1 MSLIFELPRILED
14 SKKEYEKIKAAAS
27 VKSPFV
33 TVEEHGASGNILA
46 RGDNLDFMKYLLDE
60 RDMAGQ
66 LQLVYMDPPFY
77 SNASYDAV
85 IKLKSPVLDDEP
97 TIKPMAYDD
106 HWKTGMEDYLRMLCV
121 RFYMIKD
128 LLSDEGCF
136 WVHLDWHVVHY
147 VKILMDEIFGADNF
161 VNEVIWNYKS
171 GGTGK
176 RNFSRKHDTLL
187 FYSKSKKYYFNPLQE
202 KSYNRGFKPYRFK
215 GVEEFQDE
223 MGWYTM
229 VNMKDVWQLDMVG
242 RTSSERTGY
251 ATQKPETLLAR
262 IIESCSREGDLCA
275 DFFSGSGTLAATAE
289 KLGRRWIACDIGGI
303 ATASCLKRLS
313 AKESNFTVMEQVPEN
328 LLIRSVVDS
337 NPEQNGPIVCK
348 LSGAGNCELITANS
362 IRGNVPQDELSLAE
376 GYLSPNKEN
385 RAYATEIT
393 IELLEYK
400 LDIKHV
406 PVQGSDRETIK
417 KFRRKDSLQL
427 LEYWSVDFDYDGF
440 VHKPQQVFTKE
451 NHTISKTCRHKIE
464 TAGNAG
470 DSSARDAGCSVD
482 PGAARET
489 AALHKNAQAQ
499 TKDGPRR
506 ISIRAVDIFG
516 NSTLKVIEI

>member
-1 MSLIFELPRILED
+1 MFGEESYNMSLIFKLPHILEE
-14 SKKEYEKIKAAAS
+14 SKKEYEKIKAATS

-33 TVEEHGASGNILA
+33 TVEDHGNCKSSGNTSAAKACSDAAGNILA
-46 RGDNLDFMKYLLDE
+46 RGDNLDFMKHLLDE
-60 RDMAGQ
+60 QNMAGK

-85 IKLKSPVLDDEP
+85 IKLKSLEIEDLPA
-97 TIKPMAYDD
+97 IKPEAYDD
-106 HWKTGMEDYLRMLCV
+106 HWKTGIEDYLKMLCV
-121 RFYMIKD
+121 RFFLIRD

-215 GVEEFQDE
+215 GVQEYEDE
-223 MGWYTM
+223 LGWYTM

-251 ATQKPETLLAR
+251 ATQKPETLLTR

-289 KLGRRWIACDIGGI
+289 KLGRHWIACDSGGI
-303 ATASCLKRLS
+303 ATVSCLKRLS
-313 AKESNFTVMEQVPEN
+313 AKDSEFTLMEQVTEN
-328 LLIRSVVDS
+328 LFVRQVVDS
-337 NPEQNGPIVCK
+337 NPELDGPIVCK
-348 LSGAGNCELITANS
+348 LSGAGNCELITETL
-362 IRGNVPQDELSLAE
+362 IG
-376 GYLSPNKEN
+376 
-385 RAYATEIT
+385 TEIT
-393 IELLEYK
+393 IELLEYN
-400 LDIKHV
+400 LDIKYV
-406 PVQGSDRETIK
+406 PVQGADRETIK

-427 LEYWSVDFDYDGF
+427 LEYWSVDFEYDGF
-440 VHKPQQVFTKE
+440 VHKPQYVFTKE
-451 NHTISKTCRHKIE
+451 NHTIAKTCSHTFEIADN
-464 TAGNAG
+464 TG
-470 DSSARDAGCSVD
+470 
-482 PGAARET
+482 
-489 AALHKNAQAQ
+489 
-499 TKDGPRR
+499 DGPYR

-516 NSTLKVIEI
+516 NSTLKVINI